1 MVEVQKSELTG
12 ANTLSPGEFN
22 IIAIN
27 EDGTMLVEATANA
40 KQRHY
45 SGEISWLKY
54 GTKTYRI
61 NGIQAGGFLLEP
73 VNVVTE

>member
-1 MVEVQKSELTG
+1 MVEAKAGELTG

-22 IIAIN
+22 IVAVN
-27 EDGTMLVEATANA
+27 EDGTLLVEATANA

-45 SGEISWLKY
+45 SGEIKWLKY

-61 NGIQAGGFLLEP
+61 NGIQSGGFLLEP
-73 VNVVTE
+73 VSVVTG

>member
-1 MVEVQKSELTG
+1 MVDIAAVSLTG

-22 IIAIN
+22 IVAVN
-27 EDGTMLVEATANA
+27 EDGTLLVEATANA

-45 SGEISWLKY
+45 AGEIQWLKY

-73 VNVVTE
+73 VSVVTE

>member
-1 MVEVQKSELTG
+1 MVDIAAASITG

-22 IIAIN
+22 IVAVN
-27 EDGTMLVEATANA
+27 EDGTLLVEATANA

-45 SGEISWLKY
+45 AGEIKWLKY

-61 NGIQAGGFLLEP
+61 NGIQSGGFLLEP
-73 VNVVTE
+73 VSVVTE

>member
-1 MVEVQKSELTG
+1 MVDIAAASLTG

-22 IIAIN
+22 IVAVN
-27 EDGTMLVEATANA
+27 EDGTLLVEATASA

-45 SGEISWLKY
+45 AGEIQWLKY

-73 VNVVTE
+73 VSVVTE

>member
-22 IIAIN
+22 IISIN
-27 EDGTMLVEATANA
+27 EDGTLLVEATANA

-45 SGEISWLKY
+45 AGEINWLKY

-73 VNVVTE
+73 VSVVTE

>member
-1 MVEVQKSELTG
+1 MVDIAAASLTG

-22 IIAIN
+22 IVAVN
-27 EDGTMLVEATANA
+27 EDGTLLIEATANA

-45 SGEISWLKY
+45 AGEIQWLKY

-73 VNVVTE
+73 VIVVTE

>member
-1 MVEVQKSELTG
+1 MATVAQSDIAG

-22 IIAIN
+22 IVAVN
-27 EDGTMLVEATANA
+27 EDGTLLVEATANA

-45 SGEISWLKY
+45 AGEIHWLKY

-73 VNVVTE
+73 VSVVTE

>member
-22 IIAIN
+22 IVAVN
-27 EDGTMLVEATANA
+27 EDGTLLVEATANA

-45 SGEISWLKY
+45 SGEIHWLKY

-73 VNVVTE
+73 VSVVTE

>member
-1 MVEVQKSELTG
+1 MVDIAAASMTG

-22 IIAIN
+22 IVAVN
-27 EDGTMLVEATANA
+27 EDGTLLVEATANA

-45 SGEISWLKY
+45 VGEIQWLKY

-61 NGIQAGGFLLEP
+61 NGIQSGGFLLEP
-73 VNVVTE
+73 VSVVTE

>member
-1 MVEVQKSELTG
+1 MATVSHSEITG

-22 IIAIN
+22 IVAVN
-27 EDGTMLVEATANA
+27 EDGTLLVEATANA

-45 SGEISWLKY
+45 SGEIQWLKY

-61 NGIQAGGFLLEP
+61 NGIQAGGFLLDP
-73 VNVVTE
+73 VSVVTE

>member
-22 IIAIN
+22 IITIN
-27 EDGTMLVEATANA
+27 EDGTLLVEATANA
-40 KQRHY
+40 KHRHY
-45 SGEISWLKY
+45 AGYIQWLKY

-73 VNVVTE
+73 VSVVTE

>member
-1 MVEVQKSELTG
+1 MVEVKKSELTG

-22 IIAIN
+22 IVSVN
-27 EDGTMLVEATANA
+27 EDGTLLVEATANA

-45 SGEISWLKY
+45 AGEALWLKY

-73 VNVVTE
+73 VSVVSE

>member
-1 MVEVQKSELTG
+1 MVEVKAGDLTG

-22 IIAIN
+22 IVAVN
-27 EDGTMLVEATANA
+27 EDGTLLVEATANA
-40 KQRHY
+40 KQKHY
-45 SGEISWLKY
+45 NGEATWLKY

-73 VNVVTE
+73 VSVVTE

>member
-1 MVEVQKSELTG
+1 MVDIAAASLTG

-22 IIAIN
+22 IVAVN
-27 EDGTMLVEATANA
+27 EDGTLLVEATANA

-45 SGEISWLKY
+45 AGEISWLKY

-73 VNVVTE
+73 VSVVTE

>member
-1 MVEVQKSELTG
+1 MIEVTASELTG

-22 IIAIN
+22 IVAVN
-27 EDGTMLVEATANA
+27 EDGTLLVESTANA

-45 SGEISWLKY
+45 AGEIQWLKY
-54 GTKTYRI
+54 GTKTYKI

-73 VNVVTE
+73 VSVVAE

>member
-22 IIAIN
+22 IVAVN
-27 EDGTMLVEATANA
+27 EDGTLLIEATANA

-45 SGEISWLKY
+45 AGEISWLKY

-73 VNVVTE
+73 VIVVTE

>member
-22 IIAIN
+22 IITIN
-27 EDGTMLVEATANA
+27 EDGTLLVEATANA

-45 SGEISWLKY
+45 AGEINWLKY

-73 VNVVTE
+73 VSVVAE

>member
-1 MVEVQKSELTG
+1 MVDIAAASLTG
-12 ANTLSPGEFN
+12 ANTLSAGEFN
-22 IIAIN
+22 IVAVN
-27 EDGTMLVEATANA
+27 EDGTLLVEATANA

-45 SGEISWLKY
+45 SGEIKWLKY

-73 VNVVTE
+73 VRVVTE

>member
-1 MVEVQKSELTG
+1 MVDIAAASLTG

-22 IIAIN
+22 IVAVN
-27 EDGTMLVEATANA
+27 EDGTLLVEATANA

-45 SGEISWLKY
+45 VGEIQWLKY

-73 VNVVTE
+73 VSVVTE

>member
-1 MVEVQKSELTG
+1 MVDIAAASLTG

-22 IIAIN
+22 IVAVN
-27 EDGTMLVEATANA
+27 EDGTLLVEATANA

-45 SGEISWLKY
+45 AGEITWLKY

-73 VNVVTE
+73 VSVVTE

>member
-1 MVEVQKSELTG
+1 MAEVHKSELTG

-22 IIAIN
+22 IVAVN
-27 EDGTMLVEATANA
+27 EDGTLLVEATANA

-45 SGEISWLKY
+45 SGEIHWMKY
-54 GTKTYRI
+54 GNKTYRI

-73 VNVVTE
+73 VSVVAE

>member
-1 MVEVQKSELTG
+1 MVDIAAASLTG

-22 IIAIN
+22 IVAVN
-27 EDGTMLVEATANA
+27 EDGTLLVEATANA

-45 SGEISWLKY
+45 AGEIHWLKY

-61 NGIQAGGFLLEP
+61 NGIQSGGFLLEP
-73 VNVVTE
+73 VSVVTE

>member
-27 EDGTMLVEATANA
+27 EDGTLLVEATANA

-45 SGEISWLKY
+45 AGEITWLKY
-54 GTKTYRI
+54 GTKTYKI

-73 VNVVTE
+73 VSVVTE

>member
-1 MVEVQKSELTG
+1 MAEVKSGDLTG

-22 IIAIN
+22 IVEVN
-27 EDGTMLVEATANA
+27 DDGTLLVEATANA

-45 SGEISWLKY
+45 AGEIHWLKY
-54 GTKTYRI
+54 GTKTYQI

-73 VNVVTE
+73 VSGVTE

>member
-1 MVEVQKSELTG
+1 MVDIAAASLTG

-22 IIAIN
+22 IITIN
-27 EDGTMLVEATANA
+27 EDGTLLVEATANA

-45 SGEISWLKY
+45 VGEITWLKY

-73 VNVVTE
+73 VSVVTE

>member
-22 IIAIN
+22 IVAVN
-27 EDGTMLVEATANA
+27 EDGTLLVEATANA

-45 SGEISWLKY
+45 AGEINWLKY

-73 VNVVTE
+73 VSVVAE

>member
-1 MVEVQKSELTG
+1 MVDIAAASLTG

-22 IIAIN
+22 IVAVN
-27 EDGTMLVEATANA
+27 EDGTLLVEATANA

-45 SGEISWLKY
+45 AGEINWLKY

-61 NGIQAGGFLLEP
+61 NGIQSGGFLLEP
-73 VNVVTE
+73 VSVVTE

>member
-1 MVEVQKSELTG
+1 MVDIAAASLTG

-22 IIAIN
+22 IVAVN
-27 EDGTMLVEATANA
+27 EDGTLLVEATANA

-45 SGEISWLKY
+45 AGEIQWLKY

-61 NGIQAGGFLLEP
+61 NGIQSGGFLLEP
-73 VNVVTE
+73 VSVVTE

>member
-1 MVEVQKSELTG
+1 MVEVTASELTG

-22 IIAIN
+22 IVAVN
-27 EDGTMLVEATANA
+27 EDGTLLVEATANA

-45 SGEISWLKY
+45 AGEIQWLKY

-73 VNVVTE
+73 VSVVAE

>member
-1 MVEVQKSELTG
+1 MVDIAVASLTG

-22 IIAIN
+22 IVAVN
-27 EDGTMLVEATANA
+27 EDGTLLVEATANA

-45 SGEISWLKY
+45 AGEIQWLKY

-73 VNVVTE
+73 VSVVTE

>member
-22 IIAIN
+22 IITIN
-27 EDGTMLVEATANA
+27 EDGTLLVEATANA
-40 KQRHY
+40 KHRHY
-45 SGEISWLKY
+45 AGDIQWLKY

-73 VNVVTE
+73 VSVVTE

>member
-1 MVEVQKSELTG
+1 MVEVTASELTG
-12 ANTLSPGEFN
+12 ANTLSQGEFN
-22 IIAIN
+22 IVSVN
-27 EDGTMLVEATANA
+27 EDGTLLVEATANA

-45 SGEISWLKY
+45 AGEIHWLKY

-73 VNVVTE
+73 VSVVTE

>member
-22 IIAIN
+22 IVAVN
-27 EDGTMLVEATANA
+27 EDGTLLVEATANA

-45 SGEISWLKY
+45 AGEINWLKY

-73 VNVVTE
+73 VSVVTE